1 MQSTPKNHP
10 VSARP
15 PISLKQDRVQ
25 FRSVGFTAVLYEIA
39 CHLPTYSAT
48 PVTKSRQI
56 AYDSSGLSYLACT
69 LLNTFANFG
78 KETVSMLRIVKVNRK
93 LNRKLVWVFC
103 ACLGVFFA
111 QPGSASAGAPTEQIQ
126 SAVERVTAILKDPK
140 LQAEAKRKELKNAV
154 YPKFDFTEMAR
165 RSLGSHWQRRSPE
178 EQREF
183 VKLFTELVE
192 SAYMTNLDEYQGEK
206 VVIGGEK
213 QDKEFAEV
221 NTKIITKKGE
231 EFAVNYKLR
240 QAGNEWK
247 IYDVVIENISIV
259 NNYRSQ
265 FNRVIAQS
273 SFDDLFR
280 KMKDKQFEAAG
291 KKRNT

>member
-1 MQSTPKNHP
+1 LRKNLVH
-10 VSARP
+10 
-15 PISLKQDRVQ
+15 LKW
-25 FRSVGFTAVLYEIA
+25 
-39 CHLPTYSAT
+39 
-48 PVTKSRQI
+48 
-56 AYDSSGLSYLACT
+56 
-69 LLNTFANFG
+69 
-78 KETVSMLRIVKVNRK
+78 NRK
-93 LNRKLVWVFC
+93 IALFLGASFAVF
-103 ACLGVFFA
+103 LA
-111 QPGSASAGAPTEQIQ
+111 QPGRASAGAPTEQIQ
-126 SAVERVTAILKDPK
+126 SAVEKATTILKDPK
-140 LQAEAKRKELKNAV
+140 LQTEARRRELREAV
-154 YPKFDFTEMAR
+154 YPKFDFPEMAR

-192 SAYMTNLDEYQGEK
+192 DAYMTNLDGYQGEK
-206 VVIGGEK
+206 VIIGGEK

-221 NTKIITKKGE
+221 DTKIITKKGE

-240 QAGNEWK
+240 QAGNDWK
-247 IYDVVIENISIV
+247 IYDVVIENISLV

-273 SFDDLFR
+273 SFDELFR